1 MEDEKSNGKKSFVLY
16 SDLIN
21 IVEKIITKD
30 RESGSNE
37 AGELFYGILE
47 YVNGVV
53 PEFATFATEMAFE
66 PIKNQL
72 DRDFQKWEDI
82 RKKRSEAGRKGGL
95 ISGEVRRNEAN
106 EANA

>member
-1 MEDEKSNGKKSFVLY
+1 MEETKNNKKSFVLY

-30 RESGSNE
+30 RDNGTNE

-53 PEFATFATEMAFE
+53 PEFTNFATEMAFE

>member
-1 MEDEKSNGKKSFVLY
+1 MGDEKSNGKRSFVLY
-16 SDLIN
+16 NDLIRV
-21 IVEKIITKD
+21 VEKIIAKD
-30 RESGSNE
+30 RDNGTNE
-37 AGELFYGILE
+37 AGELFFGILE

-53 PEFATFATEMAFE
+53 PEFKNFATEMAFE